1 MALNPDK
8 YIRQAYV
15 DMCKVFMPNTWEA
28 GIPINITPS
37 PSFYILITNQ
47 TRNETEVS
55 KGVVNEDEELEQN
68 NAKEWLCTIT
78 VDINR
83 VQPLGNYGSAPL
95 DDLEQQIMNVI
106 EGETGIIVP
115 GFKVKSARIVQSQPL
130 TASSKTQTITRKV
143 FTYEHWLNN
152 ID

>member
-1 MALNPDK
+1 MVNPDK
-8 YIRQAYV
+8 YIRKAYV
-15 DMCKVFMPNTWEA
+15 DLCKTFLPETWEA
-28 GIPINITPS
+28 GVPINITPS
-37 PSFYILITNQ
+37 PTFYILITNQ

-55 KGVVNEDEELEQN
+55 KGVVDEDGNLTN
-68 NAKEWLCTIT
+68 STKEWLCTIT

-83 VQPLGNYGSAPL
+83 KQPLGNYGSAPV

-106 EGETGIIVP
+106 ENDGLIVP
-115 GFKVKSARIVQSQPL
+115 GFIVKSHRLVQSQPL
-130 TASSKTQTITRKV
+130 TASNTTQTITRKV